1 MPYYAKWLQESR
13 YVTTITIGC
22 RKLASFAPT
31 FQFRTANLAAPSGI
45 VIAALLLFGL
55 GNYGRDFQVLAGA
68 IDGYERQVGG
78 CYVLGRVGNVI
89 LNEDLHTHFHRAVED
104 AINRGAKDDKIRS
117 E

>member
-78 CYVLGRVGNVI
+78 GYVPGRVGNVVFD
-89 LNEDLHTHFHRAVED
+89 EDFHAHLHGTVKD
-104 AINRGAKDDKIRS
+104 AID
-117 E
+117 